1 MCSIMNSGVKFSCEL
16 QSGTYDEDC
25 GFMSAQQTKVELKWN
40 YKYFNNT
47 NCFCHQPGL
56 VLMKTRSADT
66 KLMGNTAGWVLI

>member
-1 MCSIMNSGVKFSCEL
+1 MNNGVKFSCEL

-47 NCFCHQPGL
+47 NCFCH
-56 VLMKTRSADT
+56 
-66 KLMGNTAGWVLI
+66 